1 MSRHNK
7 ALSAYRHLARHPRRL
22 FKLELRV
29 YKGAAAAGSATGTAA
44 GTAHPTSAGA
54 VGGACLVSPRAVRAQ
69 HARYPAIKF
78 THKRRYRVTLYAHV
92 IVVLATRIRTR
103 QATTMWDPSKLN
115 VSHSCHNT
123 RCVNPA
129 HLALVTPAN
138 NTSRTHHCVA
148 RVTCPSC
155 PAAFNLCHHSPP
167 CLTTI
172 STPCSSCA

>member
-29 YKGAAAAGSATGTAA
+29 YKGATTSDAPAPCTTGGS
-44 GTAHPTSAGA
+44 
-54 VGGACLVSPRAVRAQ
+54 ACLVSPRAVRAQ

-103 QATTMWDPSKLN
+103 QAAGMWDPSKLN

-123 RCVNPA
+123 RCINPA
-129 HLALVTPAN
+129 HLALVSPAN
-138 NTSRTHHCVA
+138 NNSRSHHCIA

-172 STPCSSCA
+172 STPCSSCV